1 MGEILCW
8 FKSSRPQPHKT
19 PLGKKLPD
27 GVLLCP
33 DRRIAS
39 VTMLLT
45 MLFRNGCAM
54 GNCFHG
60 TSKIPRGFIYVSFF
74 MKITYKTHLP

>member
-1 MGEILCW
+1 
-8 FKSSRPQPHKT
+8 
-19 PLGKKLPD
+19 LGKKLPD

-45 MLFRNGCAM
+45 ILLLNPRLFETKIQLEM
-54 GNCFHG
+54 QKPLIG
-60 TSKIPRGFIYVSFF
+60 TFKPRFTVAS
-74 MKITYKTHLP
+74 